1 MSSLELIIYGA
12 SPISPSRLEQA
23 LKFFGSVFMQGY
35 AQTEV
40 PLQITILRREDHD
53 PARPELLASCGHP
66 TAAVQTA
73 ILDEDDQPVARGEVG
88 ELCIRSPMVMD
99 GYWKRPEETAET
111 LRSGWL
117 HTGDMAREDDGGYLY
132 LVDRKKDM
140 IISGGFNV
148 YPREVEDTLS
158 SHPDV
163 ANVAVVGVPHDKW
176 GEAVTAVVVQREG
189 CTIDSAALSSFVKD
203 KKGPIYAPKAIH
215 VVDAIPLTAIGKPD
229 RKAVRAMLAE

>member
-1 MSSLELIIYGA
+1 MTEA
-12 SPISPSRLEQA
+12 SPVTHCNPV
-23 LKFFGSVFMQGY
+23 FGERRAGSIGIPVPD
-35 AQTEV
+35 TEAKV
-40 PLQITILRREDHD
+40 IN
-53 PARPELLASCGHP
+53 
-66 TAAVQTA
+66 
-73 ILDEDDQPVARGEVG
+73 LDTGEEIEPGSDETG
-88 ELCIRSPMVMD
+88 ELCVRGPQVMK
-99 GYWKRPEETAET
+99 GYWQRPEETAQT
-111 LRSGWL
+111 IDADGWL
-117 HTGDMAREDDGGYLY
+117 HTGDMAREDDEGYLY

-203 KKGPIYAPKAIH
+203 KKGPIYAPKAVH